1 MRHPKMRRLTALA
14 LTLAIV
20 AGLAGC
26 SPKPTTTPADVNNPP
41 PKPKMGGAPPPP
53 GKAS

>member
-1 MRHPKMRRLTALA
+1 MIRRLMA
-14 LTLAIV
+14 LTLGLAV
-20 AGLAGC
+20 GLAGC

-53 GKAS
+53 APPSKDG